1 MNVYFEVS
9 CAVWDPFNVR
19 YLLLVGYWAVIA
31 DVGTVCL
38 KMEVVH
44 HPGGCYIESGCGSYT
59 IESALRDSVKLHFYA
74 R

>member
-1 MNVYFEVS
+1 M
-9 CAVWDPFNVR
+9 
-19 YLLLVGYWAVIA
+19 IA

-59 IESALRDSVKLHFYA
+59 IESALRDSVKLNFYA